1 MEKTALEN
9 PAGQT
14 FDGGVTEE
22 QIGKWKQRYGKIV
35 RIDVVDAPDLHI
47 GYFHRPTLE
56 TLKAVIKM
64 AKTDE
69 VGAGEVLMKNC
80 WLGGSEQLATDALLF
95 AETQKQLGTMLQSC
109 QSSLK
114 NL

>member
-1 MEKTALEN
+1 MKEETTKPE
-9 PAGQT
+9 GQT

-22 QIGKWKQRYGKIV
+22 QITKWKQRHGKVV
-35 RIDVVDAPDLHI
+35 RIDVTDGSDLHVA
-47 GYFHRPTLE
+47 YFHRPTLE
-56 TLKAVIKM
+56 ILKAVTKL

-69 VGAGEVLMKNC
+69 VGAGEVLAKNC
-80 WLGGSEQLATDALLF
+80 LLGGSEALFTDGLLF
-95 AETQKQLGTMLQSC
+95 TEMQKQLGDLLHSC